1 MGDSEGEKGF
11 FPFIFSLL
19 VSRFSLFCPILV
31 DMLGQ
36 VKNLSQIMLFFF
48 GHTLEIDYLC
58 TKFLSHE
65 KHYFYYP

>member
-19 VSRFSLFCPILV
+19 VSWFSLFCPMLV

-36 VKNLSQIMLFFF
+36 VKKLSQIMLFFF
-48 GHTLEIDYLC
+48 GCTLEID
-58 TKFLSHE
+58 
-65 KHYFYYP
+65 